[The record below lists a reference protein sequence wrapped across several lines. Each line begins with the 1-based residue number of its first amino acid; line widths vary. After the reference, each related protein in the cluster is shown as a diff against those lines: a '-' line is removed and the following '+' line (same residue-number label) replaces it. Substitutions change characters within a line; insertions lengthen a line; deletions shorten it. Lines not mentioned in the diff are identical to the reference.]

1 MPKSGSSLSLLL
13 SDGFFCSHG
22 RQCWYVVLVSTPCV
36 ASPPLTHASSLCLW
50 KSGTQLS
57 PFFVALVHS
66 PSFSFTANECLEHN
80 YPCSPPVFLPL
91 YPSLPIPCLSFHLL
105 WLQEKS
111 VKGAAAEIFIDLFS
125 SVLFIS
131 PPSFLLSLPLRADPG
146 TPPAPRDVRGSSAAE
161 NPQHKTI
168 I

>member
-1 MPKSGSSLSLLL
+1 M
-13 SDGFFCSHG
+13 
-22 RQCWYVVLVSTPCV
+22 
-36 ASPPLTHASSLCLW
+36 
-50 KSGTQLS
+50 
-57 PFFVALVHS
+57 
-66 PSFSFTANECLEHN
+66 
-80 YPCSPPVFLPL
+80 
-91 YPSLPIPCLSFHLL
+91 
-105 WLQEKS
+105 
-111 VKGAAAEIFIDLFS
+111 KGAAAEIFIDLFS